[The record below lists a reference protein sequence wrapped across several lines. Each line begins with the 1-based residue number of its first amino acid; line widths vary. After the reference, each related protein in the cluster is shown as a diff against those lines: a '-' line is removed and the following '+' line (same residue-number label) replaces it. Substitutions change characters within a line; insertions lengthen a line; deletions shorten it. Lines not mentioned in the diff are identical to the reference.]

1 MEFVIV
7 TGLSGA
13 GKTRAVNSFEDI
25 GYYCVD
31 NIPPKLVS
39 KFAELCLQSNDKI
52 SKVAIVM
59 DARGGELFSSFFE
72 GLEDL
77 KQQGCHYKIL
87 FLDAQDEVLIRRYK
101 ETRRR
106 HPLANTFGT
115 SVEKCVEFER
125 ELLLPMRA
133 RADYIID
140 TSFLSPAQLK
150 ERITGLFLGDAVQ
163 GMVIQC
169 MSFGFKYGSPSEAD
183 LVFDVRCLPN
193 PFYIDELKHK
203 TGLDKPVRDYVFQF
217 EQTTGFLTRLYDMID
232 YLIPLYTTEGKS
244 QLVIGIGCTG
254 GKHRSV
260 SIAEAL
266 CQHLTGGGRRAM
278 VNHRDIQK
286 P

>member
-1 MEFVIV
+1 MDFVIV

-13 GKTRAVNSFEDI
+13 GKTRAVNAFEDI

-77 KQQGCHYKIL
+77 KRQGCDYKIL

-150 ERITGLFLGDAVQ
+150 ERITGLFLGDSVQ
-163 GMVIQC
+163 GMMIQC

-193 PFYIDELKHK
+193 PFYIDELKRK

-217 EQTTGFLTRLYDMID
+217 DQTTGFLTRLYDMID

-266 CQHLTGGGRRAM
+266 CQHLVSGGRRAM